1 LVGSKWSDKW
11 TSRVYAV
18 CLALN
23 KIFLQAI
30 EKYAAARDLVKPGE
44 DFGPRHNLKMQSKE
58 PVNHEEARRITKAS
72 VLGFTLCTFVA
83 WVGKDFAKLSYYR
96 TFWCDRLDPV
106 A

>member
-44 DFGPRHNLKMQSKE
+44 DFGPWHNFTMQSKE
-58 PVNHEEARRITKAS
+58 RVNHQEARRITKAS
-72 VLGFTLCTFVA
+72 VLGFSFVTFVA
-83 WVGKDFAKLSYYR
+83 LVVKDFAKLSYYR
-96 TFWCDRLDPV
+96 TFWCDWLDPV